1 MFWPKSTNLSPM
13 NDSTKRKIDFWT
25 LFGPSFG
32 WNQGIPPIFGP
43 EPENRWKLTIFKKT
57 HTFSIKSILF
67 QKIDQNMKMNNLSM
81 SKTRRTLTL
90 ATFVCCECSMYKI
103 KFGWDTFDNE
113 NLFCD
118 ETTRTMKIYFVMRHI
133 RQMKFYFLMVS
144 HPLSLFNFDFSS
156 VIHHNEILQVTI
168 LFSHGISST
177 FYILWVSRQTFL

>member
-1 MFWPKSTNLSPM
+1 MTQQSGKS
-13 NDSTKRKIDFWT
+13 
-25 LFGPSFG
+25 
-32 WNQGIPPIFGP
+32 IFGP
-43 EPENRWKLTIFKKT
+43 FLDPVLGEIRVSPPFLVQNLKIDENWP
-57 HTFSIKSILF
+57 FSRKPILF
-67 QKIDQNMKMNNLSM
+67 QKIHTFSENRHQNMKMNNLSM

-118 ETTRTMKIYFVMRHI
+118 ETPMTMKIYFVMRHI

-156 VIHHNEILQVTI
+156 VIHHNEILQVYNFI
-168 LFSHGISST
+168 FSWYLIHFS
-177 FYILWVSRQTFL
+177 FF